1 MTETEAPREIT
12 AKYRVT
18 GMDCTSCVAKIEK
31 AVRETAGVADVRVS
45 LAAQSMDVTIS
56 QPARL
61 GSVESAVRA
70 LGYQL
75 ARIPKRGG
83 AADQDD
89 DAPGDL
95 SHVTPSYRRALW
107 LVVLLNVGYGVV
119 EIIGGFLAGSQAVK
133 ADALDFLGDG
143 LISFMGLA
151 AIGWSL
157 AWRSRAALLQG
168 IFLAM
173 LGLGVLGN
181 TIFRLL
187 VQQAPEA
194 GLMVVLG
201 TIALLVNVGAAII
214 LLPHR
219 HGDAN
224 MRAVWL
230 FSRNDAIGNAAVI
243 VAAGLVAWTGLVW
256 PDLVVA
262 FVIASLFL
270 HSAWSII
277 ADARREMQAAKPRR

>member
-1 MTETEAPREIT
+1 MAGTDLALGVDIT
-12 AKYRVT
+12 ARYRVT

-31 AVRETAGVADVRVS
+31 AVRETKGVADVRVS
-45 LAAQSMDVTIS
+45 LAAQTMEVTFS
-56 QPARL
+56 PPAQSEL
-61 GSVESAVRA
+61 ESAVRG

-75 ARIPKRGG
+75 SPM
-83 AADQDD
+83 QVQETD
-89 DAPGDL
+89 DAPKDF

-107 LVVLLNVGYGVV
+107 LVVVLNVGYGAIEVV
-119 EIIGGFLAGSQAVK
+119 GGFLAESQAVK

-157 AWRSRAALLQG
+157 VWRARAALVQG
-168 IFLAM
+168 VFLAV

-181 TIFRLL
+181 TIFRIL

-194 GLMVVLG
+194 GLMGALGVV
-201 TIALLVNVGAAII
+201 ALVVNVAAAAI

-230 FSRNDAIGNAAVI
+230 FSRNDAIGNAAVV
-243 VAAGLVAWTGLVW
+243 VAAGLVAWTGSVW

-262 FVIASLFL
+262 GVVASLFL
-270 HSAWSII
+270 YSACSII
-277 ADARREMQAAKPRR
+277 ADARRELVSKRT

>member
-1 MTETEAPREIT
+1 MIETDVHCGASVT

-18 GMDCTSCVAKIEK
+18 GMDCPSCVAKIET
-31 AVRETAGVADVRVS
+31 AVRETEGVGDVRVS
-45 LAAQSMDVTIS
+45 LAAQRMEVSVATA
-56 QPARL
+56 ARL
-61 GSVESAVRA
+61 PEVETVVRG

-75 ARIPKRGG
+75 APIGNG
-83 AADQDD
+83 DAADDD
-89 DAPGDL
+89 VPRDL
-95 SHVTPSYRRALW
+95 SHVTPAYRRALW
-107 LVVLLNVGYGVV
+107 LVVALNVGYGVV

-157 AWRSRAALLQG
+157 AWRARAALLQG
-168 IFLAM
+168 AFLAL
-173 LGLGVLGN
+173 LGLGVLAN

-194 GLMVVLG
+194 GLMGALGVV
-201 TIALLVNVGAAII
+201 ALIVNVAAAAV
-214 LLPHR
+214 LMPHR

-243 VAAGLVAWTGLVW
+243 IAAGLVAWTGSAV

-262 FVIASLFL
+262 VVIAILFL

-277 ADARREMQAAKPRR
+277 ADARREMKGAKT

>member
-1 MTETEAPREIT
+1 MTEIELEPGTGGT

-31 AVRETAGVADVRVS
+31 AVRETKGVAEVRVS
-45 LAAQSMDVTIS
+45 LAGQSMDVTVVP
-56 QPARL
+56 PAQL
-61 GSVESAVRA
+61 EQVEAAVRN
-70 LGYQL
+70 LGYELSQM
-75 ARIPKRGG
+75 PTQD
-83 AADQDD
+83 ADG
-89 DAPGDL
+89 DAPRDL
-95 SHVTPSYRRALW
+95 SHITPSYRRALW
-107 LVVLLNVGYGVV
+107 LVVALNVGYGVI
-119 EIIGGFLAGSQAVK
+119 EIVGGFVAGSQAVK

-143 LISFMGLA
+143 LISFVGLA

-157 AWRSRAALLQG
+157 IWRARAALLQG
-168 IFLAM
+168 IFLSL
-173 LGLGVLGN
+173 LGVGVLGA
-181 TIFRLL
+181 TIFRII

-194 GLMVVLG
+194 GLMGVFGIAALG
-201 TIALLVNVGAAII
+201 VNLAATAI

-230 FSRNDAIGNAAVI
+230 FSRNDAIGNAAVV
-243 VAAGLVAWTGLVW
+243 VAAGLVAWTGSVW
-256 PDLVVA
+256 PDLIVA

-277 ADARREMQAAKPRR
+277 ADARRELAGKRT